1 MRYPQQFLYKQTSY
15 TFDFTSPEVCQ
26 SFLFLWYFM
35 IHLHTYARVAASVWP
50 LCMTNWR
57 ARARE
62 HENMC
67 TIMDINKYHFIKKDC
82 PGNEPSTMN
91 YLRTTATYFWG
102 YVIIHVVALKADGSF
117 VSSKCSQIDPLI
129 NLLGCCFIYR
139 SSLGVFLFFYNK
151 SSDSFP
157 ELYKHKTFI

>member
-1 MRYPQQFLYKQTSY
+1 MSYPQQFWYKQTSY
-15 TFDFTSPEVCQ
+15 TFDFTSREVCQ

-50 LCMTNWR
+50 MCMANWR
-57 ARARE
+57 ARER
-62 HENMC
+62 ENMC
-67 TIMDINKYHFIKKDC
+67 TIMDINKYHFIKKNC
-82 PGNEPSTMN
+82 PGNEPSTIN

-102 YVIIHVVALKADGSF
+102 YIITSIHFVALRADGSF

-139 SSLGVFLFFYNK
+139 SSLGVFYF
-151 SSDSFP
+151 
-157 ELYKHKTFI
+157 

>member
-1 MRYPQQFLYKQTSY
+1 
-15 TFDFTSPEVCQ
+15 
-26 SFLFLWYFM
+26 
-35 IHLHTYARVAASVWP
+35 
-50 LCMTNWR
+50 
-57 ARARE
+57 
-62 HENMC
+62 MC

-139 SSLGVFLFFYNK
+139 SSLGVFFFNNK